1 MDKRFVWLVALF
13 CTLIMSSLVFA
24 MFNPKSVPP
33 VATTQQTPLSTPVTP
48 GKATLQGEYV
58 CLPHRDTKGPQ
69 TLECAL
75 GMKAQ
80 DGNYYSL
87 DMSAVTFPA
96 GMINTG
102 DTISVEGN
110 LVPVEALSSDHWRKY
125 DIKGVVR
132 VESVEKR

>member
-1 MDKRFVWLVALF
+1 MDKRFVWLAGI
-13 CTLIMSSLVFA
+13 LIILITGSLTFA
-24 MFNPKSVPP
+24 MFNPISVPP
-33 VATTQQTPLSTPVTP
+33 VAIPQQTPLGTPVTP

-75 GMKAQ
+75 GVKAQ

-102 DTISVEGN
+102 DAISVEGN
-110 LVPVEALSSDHWRKY
+110 LVPVEALSTDHWQKY
-125 DIKGVVR
+125 NIKGIVR
-132 VESVEKR
+132 VESVEKL

>member
-13 CTLIMSSLVFA
+13 FGLIMTGFIFSNNVQPQIH
-24 MFNPKSVPP
+24 NPTEMP
-33 VATTQQTPLSTPVTP
+33 VSTPVTP
-48 GKATLQGEYV
+48 GKASLQGEYV

-69 TLECAL
+69 TLECAF

-102 DTISVEGN
+102 DMISVEGQ
-110 LVPVEALSSDHWRKY
+110 LVPVEALSTDHWQKY
-125 DIKGVVR
+125 NIKGVVR